1 MKRGEILQVQ
11 ISAPNFE
18 NVENVMQQRNQ
29 LNILQTKW
37 SLLITAQAI

>member
-11 ISAPNFE
+11 ISDPNFE